1 MAKATNTYPTADDVL
16 KPVKV
21 DKELGKDQQARTA
34 AVHKA
39 IAALKR
45 KKQKP
50 TAEAVAELVPEGRR
64 AIRRAARA
72 GTISW

>member
-1 MAKATNTYPTADDVL
+1 MAEQKHSYPGAEDVL
-16 KPVKV
+16 KPVKL
-21 DKELGKDQQARTA
+21 DKELGKDQAARTED
-34 AVHKA
+34 VHKA

-50 TAEAVAELVPEGRR
+50 TAAAVAEMVPEGRR

-72 GTISW
+72 GSISW